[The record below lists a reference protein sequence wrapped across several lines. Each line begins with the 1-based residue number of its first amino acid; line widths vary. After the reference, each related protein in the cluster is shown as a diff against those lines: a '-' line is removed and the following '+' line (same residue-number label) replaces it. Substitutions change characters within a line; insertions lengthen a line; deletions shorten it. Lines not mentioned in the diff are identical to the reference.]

1 MTWHPSHP
9 GGVIT
14 CDHPGC
20 TRERRNYC
28 TPTERDQWQAVHVGG
43 PLDGHTR
50 DYCPE
55 HKEPKP

>member
-1 MTWHPSHP
+1 M
-9 GGVIT
+9 T

-28 TPTERDQWQAVHVGG
+28 APGDRDLWQEVHVGG
-43 PLDGHTR
+43 PLDGFTY

-55 HKEPKP
+55 HKPKPQPGPTT